1 MLDEAKRS
9 RLAKKI
15 AESGAASRREA
26 ERLIE
31 AGRVKVDGTVINT
44 PVFFVTNEN
53 VITIDDK
60 SINKASEKIIVW
72 KFHKPSGVLTTKR
85 DTKNRRTV
93 FDCIPKIDQRLIYI
107 GRLDY
112 NTEGLL
118 LFTNSGDLA
127 RKMELPSI
135 GLKRTYRARIL
146 GRLTDE
152 QVQKLKKGVTVDGVK
167 YGPIEVKFE
176 TPRDRQS
183 ANSWIQV
190 TLSEGKN
197 REIRKVMEHMSCKV
211 NRLIRISYGGITLGD
226 LPRGA
231 FVQLS
236 DKEMQEILKRI
247 SV

>member
-1 MLDEAKRS
+1 MLDEVKTT

-31 AGRVKVDGTVINT
+31 VGRVKVDGAVINT
-44 PVFFVTNEN
+44 PVFFVTDEN
-53 VITIDDK
+53 VITIDGK
-60 SINKASEKIIVW
+60 PINKASEKVIVW
-72 KFHKPSGVLTTKR
+72 KFHKPNGVLTTKR

-93 FDCIPKIDQRLIYI
+93 FDCIPKINQRLIYI

-127 RKMELPSI
+127 RKMELPST

-146 GRLTDE
+146 GTLTDD
-152 QVQKLKKGVTVDGVK
+152 QVQKLKKGVTVDGIK

-211 NRLIRISYGGITLGD
+211 NRLIRISYGGIALGN

-231 FVQLS
+231 FLRLS
-236 DKEMQEILKRI
+236 EKEMQGLLKKF
-247 SV
+247 

>member
-1 MLDEAKRS
+1 MEEKI
-9 RLAKKI
+9 RLAKRI

-26 ERLIE
+26 ERFIE
-31 AGRVKVDGTVINT
+31 EGRVKVDGTVINT
-44 PVFFVTNEN
+44 PVFFVTDEN
-53 VITIDDK
+53 IISIDDK
-60 SINKASEKIIVW
+60 PINKVSEKIIVW
-72 KFHKPSGVLTTKR
+72 KFHKPGGVLTTKR
-85 DTKNRRTV
+85 DTQNRRTV

-127 RKMELPSI
+127 RKMELPST

-146 GRLTDE
+146 GTLNDE

-167 YGPIEVKFE
+167 YGPIDVKFE
-176 TPRDRQS
+176 TPRNRQS

-211 NRLIRISYGGITLGD
+211 NRLIRISYGGILLGS
-226 LPRGA
+226 LPCGA
-231 FVQLS
+231 FIQLS
-236 DKEMQEILKRI
+236 KKETQELLEKIN
-247 SV
+247 S

>member
-1 MLDEAKRS
+1 MLDEIKTT

-15 AESGAASRREA
+15 AESGVASRREA

-31 AGRVKVDGTVINT
+31 AGHVKVDGVIVKT
-44 PVFFVTNEN
+44 PVCFVTGEN

-60 SINKASEKIIVW
+60 PISKTPDKIIVW

-85 DTKNRRTV
+85 DTKNRKTV
-93 FDCIPKIDQRLIYI
+93 FDCIPKINQRLIYI

-127 RKMELPSI
+127 RKMELPSS

-146 GRLTDE
+146 GTLTDE
-152 QVQKLKKGVTVDGVK
+152 QVQKLKKGITVDGVK

-176 TPRDRQS
+176 TPRNKQS

-197 REIRKVMEHMSCKV
+197 REIRKVMEYMSCKV
-211 NRLIRISYGGITLGD
+211 NRLIRTSYGGITLGD

-236 DKEMQEILKRI
+236 DREMQEMLRRI
-247 SV
+247 